1 MTTTRLTRYDRSMLR
16 LMNHRDPRRDALHA
30 TAGRRRLAVAA
41 HVALTLAIVT
51 LFAHFF
57 FSRAEAVWAAV
68 VAVALMLPWMVA
80 QGMIN
85 RATRGLLELRE
96 RALDERQSAE
106 RNRVLARAHRITTGL
121 LAVAAIGLLVMAGTS
136 GDVLRNYAVSA
147 LAAVLVAHF
156 VMPSWLAGL
165 TAQDE
170 PTEED
175 ASAL

>member
-16 LMNHRDPRRDALHA
+16 LMNDRDPRRQALHA
-30 TAGRRRLAVAA
+30 TAARRRLAVAA
-41 HVALTLAIVT
+41 HGTLTLAIVA
-51 LFAHFF
+51 LFAHFC

-68 VAVALMLPWMVA
+68 VAVVLTLPWMVA

-106 RNRVLARAHRITTGL
+106 RNRVLARAHRITTCL
-121 LAVAAIGLLVMAGTS
+121 LAVAVIGLLVTGSAD
-136 GDVLRNYAVSA
+136 GDVLRNYAVCA
-147 LAAVLVAHF
+147 LTAVLVAHF
-156 VMPSWLAGL
+156 VMPSWVAGL

-170 PTEED
+170 PAED
-175 ASAL
+175 DAATL

>member
-16 LMNHRDPRRDALHA
+16 LMNDRDPHREALHA

-41 HVALTLAIVT
+41 HAALTLAIVA

-57 FSRAEAVWAAV
+57 LSRAEAVWAAV
-68 VAVALMLPWMVA
+68 VAAALTLPWMMA

-96 RALDERQSAE
+96 RALDERQLAE

-121 LAVAAIGLLVMAGTS
+121 LAVAAIGLLVTAGAD

-147 LAAVLVAHF
+147 LATVLVAHF

-170 PTEED
+170 PTEEE
-175 ASAL
+175 APAL